1 MRRRDFITLIG
12 SATPAWPLAARAQQR
27 LPVIGFLHSG
37 SPEPNAKRVAAFRK
51 GLGETGYVE
60 GQNVAIEFR
69 WVNDQDDRL
78 AELAADLVHS
88 RVAVIATPGSTQAA
102 VAAKAATATIPIVF
116 YMGADP
122 VALGLV
128 ASLSRPGGNVTGIS
142 NQDAE
147 LMAKRLALLRE
158 LAPQA
163 VRRVVLVNRTSPL
176 SEAVIKNLQASVATV
191 GPQVEI
197 LNASTGREIDAAFA
211 NLSQKPGGALL
222 VSPDAL
228 FFNRRA
234 QILTLAARHALPTI
248 YYDREFVDAGG
259 LMSYGADRVIT
270 FQQAGI
276 YTGRILKGEK
286 PADLPIMQPTK
297 FELVINL
304 NTARALDI
312 EPSSTLLA
320 LADEVIE

>member
-1 MRRRDFITLIG
+1 MT
-12 SATPAWPLAARAQQR
+12 TNCLAAADR
-27 LPVIGFLHSG
+27 LPEIGIDTSVIHFHTVKPLD
-37 SPEPNAKRVAAFRK
+37 EVTVLDYAN
-51 GLGETGYVE
+51 
-60 GQNVAIEFR
+60 
-69 WVNDQDDRL
+69 
-78 AELAADLVHS
+78 
-88 RVAVIATPGSTQAA
+88 QA
-102 VAAKAATATIPIVF
+102 
-116 YMGADP
+116 
-122 VALGLV
+122 
-128 ASLSRPGGNVTGIS
+128 
-142 NQDAE
+142 
-147 LMAKRLALLRE
+147 
-158 LAPQA
+158 QA
-163 VRRVVLVNRTSPL
+163 VV
-176 SEAVIKNLQASVATV
+176 TV
-191 GPQVEI
+191 EEGTI
-197 LNASTGREIDAAFA
+197 REIDAAFA

>member
-1 MRRRDFITLIG
+1 
-12 SATPAWPLAARAQQR
+12 
-27 LPVIGFLHSG
+27 
-37 SPEPNAKRVAAFRK
+37 
-51 GLGETGYVE
+51 
-60 GQNVAIEFR
+60 
-69 WVNDQDDRL
+69 
-78 AELAADLVHS
+78 
-88 RVAVIATPGSTQAA
+88 
-102 VAAKAATATIPIVF
+102 
-116 YMGADP
+116 
-122 VALGLV
+122 
-128 ASLSRPGGNVTGIS
+128 
-142 NQDAE
+142 
-147 LMAKRLALLRE
+147 MAKRLALLRE